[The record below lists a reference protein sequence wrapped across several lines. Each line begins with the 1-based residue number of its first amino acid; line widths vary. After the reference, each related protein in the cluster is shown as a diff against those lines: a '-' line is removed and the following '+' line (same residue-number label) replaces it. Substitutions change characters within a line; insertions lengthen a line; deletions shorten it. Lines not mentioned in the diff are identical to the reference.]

1 MAELGNNRKCYIGTS
16 ISGTWTWLSGEQSSS
31 LNRSNTAVET
41 SDKRSTW
48 QQFICGIKGATAD
61 VTVFT
66 DDTDAQQ
73 MAIIAA
79 LAGGTN
85 VFVFIG
91 ELSTSGSTTTLSAG
105 DAFEAVVTAV
115 NDTNDNGSVASRS
128 ISLTATGPVTHYP
141 AS

>member
-1 MAELGNNRKCYIGTS
+1 MAELGNKRKCYIGTS
-16 ISGTWTWLSGEQSSS
+16 ISGTWTWLTGEQSNNF
-31 LNRSNTAVET
+31 NRTQTAVET
-41 SDKRSTW
+41 SDKSSSW
-48 QQFICGIKGATAD
+48 QSFIGGIKGATAD
-61 VTVFT
+61 VTVHT
-66 DDTDAQQ
+66 DDTDTQQ
-73 MAIIAA
+73 QAVIAA

-128 ISLTATGPVTHYP
+128 ISLTVTGTVTHYP
-141 AS
+141 AA

>member
-41 SDKRSTW
+41 SDKSSTW
-48 QQFICGIKGATAD
+48 QQFISGIKGATAD
-61 VTVFT
+61 VTVFI

-73 MAIIAA
+73 KSIIAA